1 MSNIIEINNLN
12 YLNIFDYLSMNVE
25 KNSFLTISGPNNCGK
40 TTLLKILNRKIKTS
54 ESISILDKNL
64 NERKIDEHTKI
75 VQMIIPKEIIFLEK
89 TLEEELY
96 FLAEGTD
103 KEKIEYINFLA
114 SNLKIKSLLSKNVK
128 SLTSKELVEAQII
141 ISLINNPEIL
151 LIDNIDYYFTKK
163 ELDNIF
169 NFFNIYREKYGLT
182 LIITTMNL
190 ELSLYTDSLY
200 IINEGKVALEGKPI
214 DILQKDNIINK
225 IGLTLPFMIDLSVKL
240 RDYDLIDE
248 IETDLDRMIDV
259 LWN

>member
-190 ELSLYTDSLY
+190 ELSLYTDYLY

>member
-1 MSNIIEINNLN
+1 
-12 YLNIFDYLSMNVE
+12 
-25 KNSFLTISGPNNCGK
+25 
-40 TTLLKILNRKIKTS
+40 
-54 ESISILDKNL
+54 
-64 NERKIDEHTKI
+64 
-75 VQMIIPKEIIFLEK
+75 MIIPKEIIFLEK

>member
-200 IINEGKVALEGKPI
+200 IINEGI
-214 DILQKDNIINK
+214 NI
-225 IGLTLPFMIDLSVKL
+225 
-240 RDYDLIDE
+240 
-248 IETDLDRMIDV
+248 
-259 LWN
+259 